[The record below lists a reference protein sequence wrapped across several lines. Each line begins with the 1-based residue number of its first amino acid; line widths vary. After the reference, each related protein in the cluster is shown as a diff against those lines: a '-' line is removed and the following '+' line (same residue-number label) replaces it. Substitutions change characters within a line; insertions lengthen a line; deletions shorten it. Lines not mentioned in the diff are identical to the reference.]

1 MHAAGAAGRCA
12 CGQSM
17 AWRRVSLQTADALHQ
32 HSSNLCTSPCAV
44 SRRRL
49 KQQRDPCAGC
59 MWQAQRA
66 NALAAEQGLAQRV
79 SFQVAD
85 ALQQPFADASFDLV
99 WSLESGEHMCA
110 TAVSCNTHRSV
121 SNTCKAKSMS
131 RCFAFLARHAE
142 IVLNLLYSSMA
153 AKQPTFAGPQ
163 NSLRVGLGSGWR
175 RAF

>member
-1 MHAAGAAGRCA
+1 MSF
-12 CGQSM
+12 Q
-17 AWRRVSLQTADALHQ
+17 VPDALQ
-32 HSSNLCTSPCAV
+32 QRSSNPSTSPCAV
-44 SRRRL
+44 SRRYMRL
-49 KQQRDPCAGC
+49 GQQRDPCAGC

-66 NALAAEQGLAQRV
+66 NALAAEQGLAHRV

-131 RCFAFLARHAE
+131 RCFAFQARHAE
-142 IVLNLLYSSMA
+142 IVLYLLYSSVA
-153 AKQPTFAGPQ
+153 A
-163 NSLRVGLGSGWR
+163 
-175 RAF
+175 